1 MKKGKIMKSKKNN
14 KLLYMIFVVMIVF
27 VSDASASIYPPENAA
42 TLYYKAF
49 MLYQMDETMNT
60 MLGDVIKDKT
70 EINETIRDY
79 VKKNQKVVQ
88 ILLDASEIEHCDWG
102 INFSQGYETEIP
114 HPFKMKEVGRLML
127 ANAKILAQQGDY
139 EEALMHCISAYKMGK
154 HTGDISLICYMVGTL
169 IITATNDC
177 VADILSSMP
186 TDLELLTLLKNEIT
200 QVDKIPF
207 SIKAALVKEQEV
219 GDVSMR
225 PDKINYVIEICSCSE
240 ELKNKILSAINT
252 DDQFLTKSRQYW
264 NDYMKEVIVTCDLPY
279 QQAYLK
285 LKELVQKPSEQAKE
299 NPEADLT
306 AISAPIFHKAFS
318 LSIRLASHCNAIDTA
333 IELYTVKAK
342 TGVLPDTLPAG
353 LPGDLFSGKDFEY
366 EKSDDGF
373 ILRCRAKDLVKDKI
387 HEYKFKVKE

>member
-1 MKKGKIMKSKKNN
+1 MKSNNN
-14 KLLYMIFVVMIVF
+14 KFLYVIFVVMIVF
-27 VSDASASIYPPENAA
+27 VSNSSASIYPPDNAA

-79 VKKNQKVVQ
+79 IKKNQKVVQ

-127 ANAKILAQQGDY
+127 ANAKIIAQQGNY

-154 HTGDISLICYMVGTL
+154 HTGDISLICYMVGTS
-169 IITATNDC
+169 IIAATNNC
-177 VADILSSMP
+177 VVDILSTMP
-186 TDLELLTLLKNEIT
+186 INLELLTLLKNEIA
-200 QVDKIPF
+200 QVDNMPF

-219 GDVSMR
+219 GDVSMTSG
-225 PDKINYVIEICSCSE
+225 KINYVIEICICSD
-240 ELKNKILSAINT
+240 ELKDEILSAIST

-264 NDYMKEVIVTCDLPY
+264 NDYMKEVIAACDLPY

-285 LKELVQKPSEQAKE
+285 LKELVRKPSEQAKE

-318 LSIRLASHCNAIDTA
+318 LSIRVASGCNAINTA
-333 IELYTVKAK
+333 IELYTIKAK
-342 TGVLPDTLPAG
+342 TGILPDTLSAE
-353 LPGDLFSGKDFEY
+353 LPGDLFSNKPFGY
-366 EKSDDGF
+366 ENTPEGF
-373 ILRCRAKDLVKDKI
+373 ILHCQGKDLVRNEI
-387 HEYKFKVKE
+387 YEYEFKVKK

>member
-1 MKKGKIMKSKKNN
+1 MKSKKNN

-27 VSDASASIYPPENAA
+27 VSNASASIYPPKNAA

-70 EINETIRDY
+70 EINETIRGY
-79 VKKNQKVVQ
+79 IKTNQKVVQ
-88 ILLDASEIEHCDWG
+88 ILLDASEIEYCDWG

-127 ANAKILAQQGDY
+127 ASAKILAQQGDY
-139 EEALMHCISAYKMGK
+139 EEALMHCISTYKMGK
-154 HTGDISLICYMVGTL
+154 HTGDISLICYMVGTS
-169 IITATNDC
+169 IIAATNDC
-177 VADILSSMP
+177 VADILSTMP
-186 TDLELLTLLKNEIT
+186 TNLKLLTLLKNEIT
-200 QVDKIPF
+200 QVDNMPF

-225 PDKINYVIEICSCSE
+225 PWKINYVIEMCSRSE

-252 DDQFLTKSRQYW
+252 NDHFLTKSRQYW
-264 NDYMKEVIVTCDLPY
+264 NDYMKEVIAACDLPY

-285 LKELVQKPSEQAKE
+285 LKELVQKPSEEAKE
-299 NPEADLT
+299 NPYADLT

-333 IELYTVKAK
+333 LKLYTTEAT
-342 TGVLPDTLPAG
+342 TGVLPDTLPTG
-353 LPGDLFSGKDFEY
+353 LPGDLFSGKPFGY
-366 EKSDDGF
+366 EKTPEGF
-373 ILRCRAKDLVKDKI
+373 ILRCQGKDLVKDEI
-387 HEYKFKVKE
+387 YEYEFKVKK

>member
-1 MKKGKIMKSKKNN
+1 MESSRNN
-14 KLLYMIFVVMIVF
+14 KLVGFLFVVVIIFVSSSLAF
-27 VSDASASIYPPENAA
+27 IYPPDNAA

-49 MLYQMDETMNT
+49 MLYQMDKTMNT

-70 EINETIRDY
+70 EINKTIKNY

-127 ANAKILAQQGDY
+127 ANAKILSQQGDY

-154 HTGDISLICYMVGTL
+154 HTGDISLICNMVGTS
-169 IITATNDC
+169 IIVATNDC
-177 VADILSSMP
+177 VIDILSTMP
-186 TDLELLTLLKNEIT
+186 TNMELLTLLKNEIA
-200 QVDKIPF
+200 QVDNMPF
-207 SIKAALVKEQEV
+207 SIKAALVQEQEV

-225 PDKINYVIEICSCSE
+225 PGKINDIIEICICSE
-240 ELKNKILSAINT
+240 ELRNKILSAVNT
-252 DDQFLTKSRQYW
+252 DDQFLAKSRQYW
-264 NDYMKEVIVTCDLPY
+264 NDYMKEVIAACDLPY

-285 LKELVQKPSEQAKE
+285 LKELVQKPSEEAKE
-299 NPEADLT
+299 NPHADLT
-306 AISAPIFHKAFS
+306 AISAPIYHKAFS

-342 TGVLPDTLPAG
+342 TGILPDTLPAG
-353 LPGDLFSGKDFEY
+353 LPGDLFSGRPFGY
-366 EKSDDGF
+366 EKTPEGF
-373 ILRCRAKDLVKDKI
+373 ILCCQDKDLVRNETY
-387 HEYKFKVKE
+387 EYEFKVKK